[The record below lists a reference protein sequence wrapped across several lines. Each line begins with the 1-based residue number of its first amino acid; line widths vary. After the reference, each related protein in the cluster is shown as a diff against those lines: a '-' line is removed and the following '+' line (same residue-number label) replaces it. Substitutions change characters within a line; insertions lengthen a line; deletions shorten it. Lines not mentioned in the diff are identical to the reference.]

1 MNFVSSPRKIWG
13 DHYGLEN
20 HKHNVITHILYSSSP
35 ELKFI
40 QCWVTL
46 DEPEM
51 RIFLLTQPQLPLIKS
66 KVLLTTNMAIHQ
78 ILSLGFCPPSA
89 LISTFDSDVWSKI
102 GPKLSPYLLEKKS
115 FNWQYNHGRNEN
127 ELKPSNFL
135 KVKWQRIGIGIG
147 IVYFLI
153 KYIHFTGLDRPEI

>member
-20 HKHNVITHILYSSSP
+20 HKHNVIAHILYSSSP

-46 DEPEM
+46 DEPET

-102 GPKLSPYLLEKKS
+102 GPKLSHIYLKRNLSIDNIIMEEMKTSLIPKTS
-115 FNWQYNHGRNEN
+115 F
-127 ELKPSNFL
+127 
-135 KVKWQRIGIGIG
+135 KVKWQRRN
-147 IVYFLI
+147 V
-153 KYIHFTGLDRPEI
+153 K